1 MNREVTFY
9 KAKSGNSPV
18 EEFLDSL
25 AAKQAQ
31 KVSWV
36 LKLVEELERIPT
48 KYFKKLVNTDDI
60 WEVRVDFGG
69 NTFRL
74 LGFFDGQYL
83 VVLVHAFQ
91 KKTQKTPRQ
100 AIDLAEERKKDYFRR
115 KAK

>member
-9 KAKSGNSPV
+9 RAKSGNAPV

-36 LKLVEELERIPT
+36 LKLIEDLERIPT

-69 NTFRL
+69 DTFRL
-74 LGFFDGQYL
+74 LGFFDGHYL
-83 VVLVHAFQ
+83 VVLAHGFQ

-100 AIDLAEERKKDYFRR
+100 AIDTAEKRKKDYFRR
-115 KAK
+115 KTK